1 MLNIGACFRI
11 DSCLLYTSGG
21 IIAILAE
28 LAKGGL
34 IDTSVL
40 RVDGMSLAEAIDQY
54 SITSPNVT
62 EKAMSKYSRCV

>member
-1 MLNIGACFRI
+1 MKQC
-11 DSCLLYTSGG
+11 YTLTG
-21 IIAILAE
+21 IAILAE

-62 EKAMSKYSRCV
+62 EKA